1 VAMSRVLVLRAL
13 GLGDLLTAVPAL
25 RGLRKAMP
33 RAEITLAAPEGLRAL
48 AKLTGAV
55 DRLLP
60 TPGLGKLRWSGPGPE
75 LAVNLHGR
83 GPESVADLLG
93 TRPASILGH
102 GGSGPQWI
110 DELHEVDRWCRLL
123 RYGGIVSDPT
133 DLALPLPPVPSPAP
147 GAVVIHP
154 GAAFPARRWSPER
167 FAAVARTFPGD
178 VVISGGPA
186 EVELA
191 SHVARLA
198 GLSQA
203 AVLAGRTAL
212 TELAALVAGAAL
224 VVCGDTGPGHLAT
237 AFGTPS
243 VLLFGP
249 TLPQRWGPPPAREE
263 HVVLWHGGIGD
274 PFGSE
279 PDPGLLEIT
288 PAEVLAAAAR
298 ALAGKPMGAGRA

>member
-1 VAMSRVLVLRAL
+1 MSRVLVLRAL
-13 GLGDLLTAVPAL
+13 GLGDLLTAIPAL
-25 RGLRKAMP
+25 RGLRNALP

-48 AKLTGAV
+48 AKMTGAV

-60 TPGLGKLRWSGPGPE
+60 TPGLGKLRWRGPAPE

-93 TRPASILGH
+93 TRSASILGH
-102 GGSGPQWI
+102 GGSGPPWM
-110 DELHEVDRWCRLL
+110 DDLHDVDRWCRLL
-123 RYGGIVSDPT
+123 RYGGIVADPT
-133 DLALPLPPVPSPAP
+133 DLALPIPPVPSPAP

-154 GAAFPARRWSPER
+154 GAAFPARRWTPEH
-167 FAAVARTFPGD
+167 FAAVARTFAGD

-191 SHVARLA
+191 SHVARQA
-198 GLSQA
+198 GLSQR

-249 TLPQRWGPPPAREE
+249 TPPQRWGPPPARKE
-263 HVVLWHGGIGD
+263 HVVLWHGGAGD

-279 PDPGLLEIT
+279 PDPGLLKIT
-288 PAEVLAAAAR
+288 PDEVLDAAAL